1 MLNSWPK
8 NQANKQKSKNTLLI
22 YNSWATFHQ
31 ANKNFRTAIKY
42 LLYAQNVYNELAG
55 VKDIK
60 ALRLLSKTK
69 LNLSSIYT
77 SLGRYA
83 DARDMAE

>member
-8 NQANKQKSKNTLLI
+8 NQASKKKSKSTLII
-22 YNSWATFHQ
+22 YNSWARFHQ
-31 ANKNFRTAIKY
+31 ENKSYRTAIKY
-42 LLYAQNVYNELAG
+42 LLYAQNVYSELVG
-55 VKDIK
+55 SKDMK

-77 SLGRYA
+77 SLGRFE